1 MADDPL
7 LAVNDVDVFYGKT
20 QALSGVSLT
29 VEQGEIVGLIGPNG
43 AGKTTLLDAI
53 SGFTAF
59 DGTITF
65 DGSDVAT
72 LGPQGAVEEGLIYCT
87 EDRDLFP
94 YFSVHENLLM
104 GAQARDDR
112 SNVDDDLEMVY
123 ELFPRLDERREQEAE
138 TMSGGEQQMLAI
150 GRALMGN
157 PELLMLDE
165 PTLGLAPVIVE
176 DISDSIERLREE
188 GLTILLVEQNSTFAL
203 RHADRLSLIEN
214 GEIELEGSSAEF
226 RDNEYV
232 RDAYIGIH

>member
-7 LAVNDVDVFYGKT
+7 LSVSGVDVFYGKT
-20 QALSGVSLT
+20 RALSDVSLSIDR
-29 VEQGEIVGLIGPNG
+29 GEIVGVIGPNG

-53 SGFTAF
+53 SGFKAFDGSIAF
-59 DGTITF
+59 DGT
-65 DGSDVAT
+65 DVAR
-72 LGPQGAVEEGLIYCT
+72 LGSQGAVKDGLIYCT

-94 YFSVHENLLM
+94 FFSVHENLLM

-112 SNVDDDLEMVY
+112 DAVADDLEMVY

-150 GRALMGN
+150 GRALMGD

-165 PTLGLAPVIVE
+165 PTLGLAPVIVD
-176 DISDSIERLREE
+176 DISETIERLREE
-188 GLTILLVEQNSTFAL
+188 GLTILLAEQNSTFAL
-203 RHADRLSLIEN
+203 RHADRLSLLEN
-214 GEIELEGSSAEF
+214 GEIQLEGSAEEF